1 MTLHPSS
8 PIANAEQMVAFGPE
22 ARAAFAAAYPDRPVQ
37 LTHGLAGH
45 PLLDLPALAALAERM
60 PADRRRH
67 GPAIKKTHGVS
78 FVTLRADLNG

>member
-1 MTLHPSS
+1 
-8 PIANAEQMVAFGPE
+8 
-22 ARAAFAAAYPDRPVQ
+22 
-37 LTHGLAGH
+37 
-45 PLLDLPALAALAERM
+45 M